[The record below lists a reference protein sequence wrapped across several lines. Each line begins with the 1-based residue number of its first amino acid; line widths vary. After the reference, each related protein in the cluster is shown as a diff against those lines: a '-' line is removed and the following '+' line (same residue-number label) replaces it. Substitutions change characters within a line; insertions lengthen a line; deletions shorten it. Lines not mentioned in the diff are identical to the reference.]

1 MTGLFKAVVQLMS
14 LWGVAWLTCIQSV
27 EALKMLE
34 HVQQDAILKHGH
46 LDCHDS
52 GTHEMWVRAKG
63 TRTILTNATGR
74 CVTRCNYIC
83 GNVNACASVVA
94 IGEGMCVHI
103 ESGCEPDVFVGTN
116 LVDMYAKCASL
127 EHAWG
132 VFNKMPSQDMVT
144 WTTILGG
151 WAMHGLGKEALK
163 HFEWMCEEG
172 VQPNDI
178 TFVCLL
184 SASSHA
190 TLVDE
195 RMHCYISMITEYMIS
210 TKLEHYVC
218 MVDLLGCAG
227 HLQEVDNMIMAMP
240 WEPHVALWISLLGAC
255 RIHGN
260 VEMVERVAK

>member
-1 MTGLFKAVVQLMS
+1 
-14 LWGVAWLTCIQSV
+14 
-27 EALKMLE
+27 
-34 HVQQDAILKHGH
+34 
-46 LDCHDS
+46 
-52 GTHEMWVRAKG
+52 
-63 TRTILTNATGR
+63 
-74 CVTRCNYIC
+74 
-83 GNVNACASVVA
+83 
-94 IGEGMCVHI
+94 
-103 ESGCEPDVFVGTN
+103 VGTN

-195 RMHCYISMITEYMIS
+195 GIVRNWQLH
-210 TKLEHYVC
+210 
-218 MVDLLGCAG
+218 
-227 HLQEVDNMIMAMP
+227 
-240 WEPHVALWISLLGAC
+240 
-255 RIHGN
+255 
-260 VEMVERVAK
+260 